1 MTEKELV
8 QCFREDVM
16 KSGFCAPSS
25 WSMFSTGPSGARL
38 TLPGDGVVKD
48 GDVVK
53 FDAGVNAEF
62 DFYTTDTS
70 RAWIIGN
77 GDPALL
83 KLKDRLYEGQRRMI
97 AAAKPGL
104 L

>member
-1 MTEKELV
+1 MAELKILSL
-8 QCFREDVM
+8 CGLLEGDITYKLA
-16 KSGFCAPSS
+16 KSGI
-25 WSMFSTGPSGARL
+25 
-38 TLPGDGVVKD
+38 VKD

-77 GDPALL
+77 GDPALM
-83 KLKDRLYEGQRRMI
+83 KLKDRLYEGQRRSVSF
-97 AAAKPGL
+97 L
-104 L
+104 WDL

>member
-1 MTEKELV
+1 M
-8 QCFREDVM
+8 
-16 KSGFCAPSS
+16 
-25 WSMFSTGPSGARL
+25 
-38 TLPGDGVVKD
+38 
-48 GDVVK
+48 K

-77 GDPALL
+77 GDPVLL

-97 AAAKPGL
+97 AAANQAFL
-104 L
+104 SMNCITLHMIM